1 MKYLTIGKN
10 KKKISC
16 IGLGALHFGVFC
28 NLKQTKNL
36 IHHAIDCGINLIDT
50 APIYGNGLSETYLKE
65 ALIKKRNKVLIATK
79 FGLRKVLRKGIFGV
93 EVMRLNKKNLEKSLD
108 DSLIKM
114 NIDHIDIFQLH
125 AFDHKTNIIETFE
138 ALKDL
143 KKKGKIIEIG
153 TSNYNPVEMNI
164 AQIAAKK
171 LNIQIATTQ
180 VHYNL
185 IERKA
190 ENEILKQCAS
200 FKIQPIAH
208 RALARGILSGKYK
221 DLKKIPKNSRAYKSI
236 RVRKLLNTGII
247 KLLNDLNKIA
257 KKNERSL
264 VELALAWQFN
274 NTIKCSAVVGARNIK
289 QLDTIIK
296 SSNMKINK
304 EIYNDI
310 NRCIEFNGFKD
321 YVNNMPE
328 VFLEK

>member
-1 MKYLTIGKN
+1 M
-10 KKKISC
+10 C
-16 IGLGALHFGVFC
+16 
-28 NLKQTKNL
+28 
-36 IHHAIDCGINLIDT
+36 
-50 APIYGNGLSETYLKE
+50 
-65 ALIKKRNKVLIATK
+65 K
-79 FGLRKVLRKGIFGV
+79 F
-93 EVMRLNKKNLEKSLD
+93 
-108 DSLIKM
+108 
-114 NIDHIDIFQLH
+114 Q
-125 AFDHKTNIIETFE
+125 
-138 ALKDL
+138 
-143 KKKGKIIEIG
+143 
-153 TSNYNPVEMNI
+153 NP
-164 AQIAAKK
+164 A
-171 LNIQIATTQ
+171 
-180 VHYNL
+180 
-185 IERKA
+185 
-190 ENEILKQCAS
+190 
-200 FKIQPIAH
+200 IAH

-274 NTIKCSAVVGARNIK
+274 NTIKCSSVVGARNIK